1 MQKWKCLL
9 EFVTF
14 MDKDMRLNVFCVED
28 AHACVTAP
36 DRASL
41 YTNALT

>member
-1 MQKWKCLL
+1 
-9 EFVTF
+9 
-14 MDKDMRLNVFCVED
+14 MDMFADAMDGCFEDARFED
-28 AHACVTAP
+28 AHASVTAP

>member
-1 MQKWKCLL
+1 MQKWKCSR
-9 EFVTF
+9 ESVTLI
-14 MDKDMRLNVFCVED
+14 DKDCAED

>member
-1 MQKWKCLL
+1 
-9 EFVTF
+9 
-14 MDKDMRLNVFCVED
+14 MDMFADAMDGCFEE
-28 AHACVTAP
+28 AHASVTAP